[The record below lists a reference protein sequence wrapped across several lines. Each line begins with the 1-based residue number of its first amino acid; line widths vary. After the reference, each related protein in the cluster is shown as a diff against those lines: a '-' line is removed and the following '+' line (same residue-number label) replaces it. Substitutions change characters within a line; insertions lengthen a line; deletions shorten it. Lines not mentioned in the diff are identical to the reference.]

1 MPTPIESMRLVA
13 QKLNSLDVSFAFL
26 GGCAVSLLVDRP
38 ELTDVRPTEDVDV
51 IVEIA
56 TLDELY
62 KLEEIL
68 RAAEFQHDTSEGAP
82 ICRWILKGCRV
93 DIMPIDSRPLG
104 MNSRWFREA
113 LESARPV
120 ALGQNVEAKVVTR
133 PFFVA
138 TKLAA
143 FQDRGHS
150 DLYGSRDVE
159 DIVTVVE
166 GSGSIIEEIA
176 KASPDLRRFIAKGF
190 SNLIE
195 HADFD
200 EALFGHLSAMFGAR
214 ERLDEIK
221 QKFVEI
227 AELG

>member
-1 MPTPIESMRLVA
+1 KADR
-13 QKLNSLDVSFAFL
+13 
-26 GGCAVSLLVDRP
+26 GRGCDRGDCNP
-38 ELTDVRPTEDVDV
+38 KR
-51 IVEIA
+51 
-56 TLDELY
+56 ELY

-68 RAAEFQHDTSEGAP
+68 RAAGFRHDTSEGAP
-82 ICRWILKGCRV
+82 ICRWILEGCRV

-113 LESARPV
+113 LESAQPV
-120 ALGQNVEAKVVTR
+120 ALGQNAEAKVVTR

-150 DLYGSRDVE
+150 DLYASRDIE

-176 KASPDLRRFIAKGF
+176 NASPDLRRFIAKGF
-190 SNLIE
+190 SKMIERMSLIVATRGV
-195 HADFD
+195 ADRID
-200 EALFGHLSAMFGAR
+200 
-214 ERLDEIK
+214 I
-221 QKFVEI
+221 VEV
-227 AELG
+227 

>member
-13 QKLNSLDVSFAFL
+13 HELNSLGVSFAFL

-38 ELTDVRPTEDVDV
+38 DLTDLRPTEDVDV
-51 IVEIA
+51 VVEIA
-56 TLDELY
+56 TLNELY
-62 KLEEIL
+62 KLEGIL
-68 RAAEFQHDTSEGAP
+68 RDAGFRHDTSEGAP
-82 ICRWILKGCRV
+82 ICRWIVKGCRV

-113 LESARPV
+113 LESAHPV

-166 GSGSIIEEIA
+166 GSGTVIEEIA
-176 KASPDLRRFIAKGF
+176 DASPELRRFIAEGF
-190 SNLIE
+190 SKMIE
-195 HADFD
+195 HVDFD

-214 ERLDEIK
+214 ERVDEINH
-221 QKFVEI
+221 KFAAI
-227 AELG
+227 AALG

>member
-13 QKLNSLDVSFAFL
+13 QELNSLGVSFAFL

-38 ELTDVRPTEDVDV
+38 DLTDLRPTEDVDV
-51 IVEIA
+51 IVEVA
-56 TLDELY
+56 TLNELY

-68 RAAEFQHDTSEGAP
+68 RAAGFEHDTSEGAP
-82 ICRWILKGCRV
+82 ICRWILEGCRV

-113 LESARPV
+113 LESAQPV
-120 ALGQNVEAKVVTR
+120 ELGQNVEAKVVTR
-133 PFFVA
+133 TFFVA

-150 DLYGSRDVE
+150 DLYGSRDLE

-166 GSGSIIEEIA
+166 GSESIIEEIA
-176 KASPDLRRFIAKGF
+176 NASPDLRRFITTGF
-190 SNLIE
+190 SNLIA

-200 EALFGHLSAMFGAR
+200 EALFGHLSATFGAR
-214 ERLDEIK
+214 ERVDEIK
-221 QKFVEI
+221 QKFVQI
-227 AELG
+227 AEPS